1 MTESKSPPLSN
12 GPKSEISPRLWVYWQ
27 ELCIH
32 IHQTAQTQGV
42 QGVHLSRCVVL
53 LPYAQ
58 LMPVARRYW
67 ARVYPSGF
75 VPQFQTTQNWASQ
88 VRGFV
93 LDANDI
99 SFEAARDVLTAASLV
114 EQSGLVGSGANLDT
128 EQRDLLAQQLVEA
141 AHQLA
146 SPAAAIAPDQRPAWA
161 TQMQETVFSTNTT
174 ASFTATFQWLR
185 WESALARLALAWA
198 STSAYATDVLFD
210 DRLVKSKVDC
220 LMVLEGFQRDPLV
233 LALAKHWGGH
243 ALLLPSLDV
252 MASDQTGPGDI
263 QLHKALDAQDEAQRA
278 AACVLRHIE
287 AGRVPV
293 ALAAT
298 DRALTRRIRAM
309 LATQDV
315 AVKDENG
322 WKLSTTRAA
331 SHIMVSLSACAWN
344 ASSDSVLD
352 WLKNSTFATATQI
365 QTWEKELRRAGI
377 TRWQAWVQSALV
389 AAESV
394 EATDSQLAAKVTA
407 VLIEALRAPLQKP
420 RTLAAWLFALRATLQ
435 ASGQWTRLQD
445 DLAGEKVLTVL
456 HLNEGGEQAYL
467 DLPQAQRRLSLAEFK
482 DWVDMALESSSF
494 VPLYPPGSQEAQ
506 VVIVPMSQL
515 LARPFA
521 AAVLPGCDEVRFNP
535 SPDLPGLWS
544 AAERKGL
551 GLTTRDEQDAA
562 TRAAWLCALQTPVCD
577 VLWRQTESTGEPLLA
592 SALVQSLA
600 LILGLQQP
608 ISTAAEP
615 RPVRQLEAAPT
626 SKPMPVG
633 DQLPIK
639 RLSSSAYDKLRTCPY
654 QFFALQQLGLQEN
667 DELEDELGKRDFGL
681 WLHAVLS
688 HFHEALK
695 NESNDL
701 NKSNMVLADD
711 FIAKTALLNIAS
723 EAVTQSMNLLVDA
736 FLPWAAT
743 WPKVRDGYL
752 NWLSTHEAQGWQ
764 FDQSEVSKRMPLGDL
779 TLIGRIDRIDRA
791 ADGTQMVLD
800 YKTEGASVTSSRLK
814 EPLED
819 TQLAFYGALVEAD
832 SLRAG
837 YINVGEAG
845 SKTYEQTD
853 VVDSRD
859 ALIAGILDDM
869 QRIGD
874 GAALPALGEGTAC
887 DYCAARGLCR
897 KDFWSD
903 VA

>member
-1 MTESKSPPLSN
+1 MTESKSPPLTK
-12 GPKSEISPRLWVYWQ
+12 PEISPHLWVYWQ
-27 ELCIH
+27 QLCIQ
-32 IHQTAQTQGV
+32 IYQTAQTQGL

-67 ARVYPSGF
+67 AQAYPSGF

-88 VRGFV
+88 VRGFA

-114 EQSGLVGSGANLDT
+114 EQSGLVGSGTALDT
-128 EQRDLLAQQLVEA
+128 AQRDLLAQQLVEA

-146 SPAAAIAPDQRPAWA
+146 SAAAAIRPNQRLPWA
-161 TQMQETVFSTNTT
+161 TQMRETVFSTNTT

-210 DRLVKSKVDC
+210 DRLVKSNVDC

-233 LALAKHWGGH
+233 QALASHWG
-243 ALLLPSLDV
+243 AQAMLLPKL
-252 MASDQTGPGDI
+252 QTKEVGDI

-309 LATQDV
+309 LATQEV

-331 SHIMVSLSACAWN
+331 SHIMVTLSACAWN
-344 ASSDSVLD
+344 ASSDSILD
-352 WLKNSTFATATQI
+352 WLKNSSFATIEQI
-365 QTWEKELRRAGI
+365 QTLEKELRRAGI
-377 TRWQAWVQSALV
+377 TRWQAWVQSANTG
-389 AAESV
+389 AESA
-394 EATDSQLAAKVTA
+394 EATESQHAAQSTS
-407 VLIEALRAPLQKP
+407 VLIETLRAPLQKP
-420 RTLAAWLFALRATLQ
+420 RTLAAWLFALRAALQ
-435 ASGQWTRLQD
+435 ASGQWDSLQG
-445 DLAGEKVLTVL
+445 DLAGEKVLNVL

-482 DWVDMALESSSF
+482 DWVDMALESNSF

-562 TRAAWLCALQTPVCD
+562 NRAAWLCALQTPVCD

-600 LILGLQQP
+600 LTLGLEQP

-615 RPVRQLEAAPT
+615 RLVRQLEVTPT
-626 SKPMPVG
+626 PKPMPTG
-633 DQLPIK
+633 NKLPIK

-695 NESNDL
+695 TENNTSNKALAGNFIEQSAML
-701 NKSNMVLADD
+701 NV
-711 FIAKTALLNIAS
+711 AS
-723 EAVTQSMNLLVDA
+723 EAVTRSMNLPVDA

-791 ADGTQMVLD
+791 ADGTWMLLD
-800 YKTEGASVTSSRLK
+800 YKTEGTAVTSNRLK
-814 EPLED
+814 EPLEN
-819 TQLAFYGALVEAD
+819 TQLAFYGALVDAD
-832 SLRAG
+832 SLQAA

-853 VVDSRD
+853 IVVSRD
-859 ALIAGILDDM
+859 DLIAGILDDM

-887 DYCAARGLCR
+887 DYCTARGLCR
-897 KDFWSD
+897 KDFWNI
-903 VA
+903 

>member
-1 MTESKSPPLSN
+1 MTESKSPPLTK
-12 GPKSEISPRLWVYWQ
+12 PEISPHLWVYWQ
-27 ELCIH
+27 QLCIQ
-32 IHQTAQTQGV
+32 IYQTAQTQGL

-67 ARVYPSGF
+67 AQAYPSGF

-88 VRGFV
+88 VRGFA

-114 EQSGLVGSGANLDT
+114 EQSGLVGSGTALDT
-128 EQRDLLAQQLVEA
+128 AQRDLLAQQLVEA

-146 SPAAAIAPDQRPAWA
+146 SAAAAIRPNQRLPWA
-161 TQMQETVFSTNTT
+161 TQMRETVFSTNTT

-210 DRLVKSKVDC
+210 DRLVKSNVDC

-233 LALAKHWGGH
+233 QALASHWG
-243 ALLLPSLDV
+243 AQAMLLPKL
-252 MASDQTGPGDI
+252 QTTEVGDI

-309 LATQDV
+309 LATQEV

-331 SHIMVSLSACAWN
+331 SHIMVTLSACAWN
-344 ASSDSVLD
+344 ASSDSILD
-352 WLKNSTFATATQI
+352 WLKNSSFATIEQI
-365 QTWEKELRRAGI
+365 QTLEKELRRAGI
-377 TRWQAWVQSALV
+377 TRWQAWVQSANTG
-389 AAESV
+389 AESA
-394 EATDSQLAAKVTA
+394 EATESQHAAQSTS
-407 VLIEALRAPLQKP
+407 VLIETLRAPLQKP
-420 RTLAAWLFALRATLQ
+420 RTLAAWLFALRAALQ
-435 ASGQWTRLQD
+435 ASGQWDSLQG
-445 DLAGEKVLTVL
+445 DLAGEKVLNVL

-482 DWVDMALESSSF
+482 DWVDMALESNSF

-562 TRAAWLCALQTPVCD
+562 NRAAWLCALQTPVCD

-600 LILGLQQP
+600 LTLGLEQP

-615 RPVRQLEAAPT
+615 RLVRQLEVTPT
-626 SKPMPVG
+626 PKPMPTG
-633 DQLPIK
+633 NKLPIK

-695 NESNDL
+695 TENNTSNKALAGNFIEQSAML
-701 NKSNMVLADD
+701 NV
-711 FIAKTALLNIAS
+711 AS
-723 EAVTQSMNLLVDA
+723 EAVTRSMNLPVDA

-791 ADGTQMVLD
+791 ADGTWMLLD
-800 YKTEGASVTSSRLK
+800 YKTEGTAVTSNRLK
-814 EPLED
+814 EPLEN
-819 TQLAFYGALVEAD
+819 TQLAFYGALVDAD
-832 SLRAG
+832 SLQAA

-853 VVDSRD
+853 IVVSRD
-859 ALIAGILDDM
+859 DLIAGILDDM

-887 DYCAARGLCR
+887 DYCTARGLCR
-897 KDFWSD
+897 KDFWNI
-903 VA
+903 

>member
-1 MTESKSPPLSN
+1 MTESKSPPLTK
-12 GPKSEISPRLWVYWQ
+12 PEISPHLWDYWRQ
-27 ELCIH
+27 LCIQ
-32 IHQTAQTQGV
+32 IFQTAQTACGG

-67 ARVYPSGF
+67 AQVYPSGF

-88 VRGFV
+88 VRGFA

-128 EQRDLLAQQLVEA
+128 DQRDLLAQQLVEA

-146 SPAAAIAPDQRPAWA
+146 SAAAAIAPEQRQAWA
-161 TQMQETVFSTNTT
+161 EQMQETVFSTNTT

-210 DRLVKSKVDC
+210 DRLAKSKVDC

-233 LALAKHWGGH
+233 QALAGHWGEKSV
-243 ALLLPSLDV
+243 LLPPWQT
-252 MASDQTGPGDI
+252 SDLGDI
-263 QLHKALDAQDEAQRA
+263 KLHKALDAQDEAQRA

-331 SHIMVSLSACAWN
+331 SHIMVALSACAWN

-352 WLKNSTFATATQI
+352 WLKNSSFASAVQI
-365 QTWEKELRRAGI
+365 QTLEKELRRAGI
-377 TRWQAWVQSALV
+377 TRWQAWVQSAL
-389 AAESV
+389 AGGESV
-394 EATDSQLAAKVTA
+394 EATESELAAQATA
-407 VLIEALRAPLQKP
+407 SLIETLRAPLQKP

-435 ASGQWTRLQD
+435 ASGQWASLQD

-456 HLNEGGEQAYL
+456 HLNEGGEQEYV
-467 DLPQAQRRLSLAEFK
+467 DLPQAQRRLSASEFK
-482 DWVDMALESSSF
+482 DWADMALESNSF

-521 AAVLPGCDEVRFNP
+521 AAVMPGCDEVRFNP

-562 TRAAWLCALQTPVCD
+562 TRAAWLCALQSPVCD

-600 LILGLQQP
+600 LTLGLQQP
-608 ISTAAEP
+608 ISTATEP
-615 RPVRQLEAAPT
+615 RPVRQLEAVPT
-626 SKPMPVG
+626 PKPQPTGDKLPV
-633 DQLPIK
+633 K
-639 RLSSSAYDKLRTCPY
+639 RLSSSGYDKLRSCPY

-695 NESNDL
+695 TDKNESN
-701 NKSNMVLADD
+701 MTLAGD
-711 FIAKTALLNIAS
+711 FIAYSAMLNIAS
-723 EAVTQSMNLLVDA
+723 EAVTKSMNLPNDA

-743 WPKVRDGYL
+743 WPKVRDGYVK
-752 NWLSTHEAQGWQ
+752 WLSTHEAEGWQ
-764 FDQSEVSKRMPLGDL
+764 FDQSEVSKRMPLGRSGDL

-791 ADGTQMVLD
+791 ADGTLMVLD
-800 YKTEGASVTSSRLK
+800 YKAEGTATTASRLK

-869 QRIGD
+869 QRIGE

-897 KDFWSD
+897 KDFWT
-903 VA
+903 

>member
-1 MTESKSPPLSN
+1 M
-12 GPKSEISPRLWVYWQ
+12 
-27 ELCIH
+27 
-32 IHQTAQTQGV
+32 
-42 QGVHLSRCVVL
+42 
-53 LPYAQ
+53 
-58 LMPVARRYW
+58 
-67 ARVYPSGF
+67 
-75 VPQFQTTQNWASQ
+75 
-88 VRGFV
+88 
-93 LDANDI
+93 
-99 SFEAARDVLTAASLV
+99 
-114 EQSGLVGSGANLDT
+114 
-128 EQRDLLAQQLVEA
+128 
-141 AHQLA
+141 
-146 SPAAAIAPDQRPAWA
+146 
-161 TQMQETVFSTNTT
+161 
-174 ASFTATFQWLR
+174 
-185 WESALARLALAWA
+185 AWA

-210 DRLVKSKVDC
+210 DRLAKSKVDC
-220 LMVLEGFQRDPLV
+220 LMVLEGCQRDPLV
-233 LALAKHWGGH
+233 QALARHWGKN
-243 ALLLPSLDV
+243 AVLLPQSQT
-252 MASDQTGPGDI
+252 SDLGEI

-331 SHIMVSLSACAWN
+331 SHIMVALSACAWN

-352 WLKNSTFATATQI
+352 WLKNSTFATPAQI
-365 QTWEKELRRAGI
+365 QTLEKELRRAGI
-377 TRWQAWVQSALV
+377 TRWQAWVQSVLA
-389 AAESV
+389 AAESAD
-394 EATDSQLAAKVTA
+394 ATESQLAAQSTA
-407 VLIEALRAPLQKP
+407 SLIE
-420 RTLAAWLFALRATLQ
+420 TLLFALRATLQ
-435 ASGQWTRLQD
+435 ASGQWASLQD
-445 DLAGEKVLTVL
+445 DLAGEKVLAVL
-456 HLNEGGEQAYL
+456 HLNEGGEQEYT

-482 DWVDMALESSSF
+482 DWVDMAMESSSF

-551 GLTTRDEQDAA
+551 GLTTRDEQDTA

-600 LILGLQQP
+600 LTLGLQQP

-615 RPVRQLEAAPT
+615 RPVRQLQAEPT
-626 SKPMPVG
+626 PKPMPTG
-633 DQLPIK
+633 DKLPVK
-639 RLSSSAYDKLRTCPY
+639 RLSSSGYDKLRTCPY

-695 NESNDL
+695 TDKNV
-701 NKSNMVLADD
+701 SNMAVAVD
-711 FIAKTALLNIAS
+711 FIEKLAMLNIAS
-723 EAVTQSMNLLVDA
+723 EAVTKSMNLPSDA

-752 NWLSTHEAQGWQ
+752 NCLSTHEAEGWQ
-764 FDQSEVSKRMPLGDL
+764 FDQSEVSKRMPLGRSGDL

-791 ADGTQMVLD
+791 ADGTLMVLD
-800 YKTEGASVTSSRLK
+800 YKTEGTGVTSSRLK

-853 VVDSRD
+853 VVNSRD

-897 KDFWSD
+897 KDFWS
-903 VA
+903 

>member
-1 MTESKSPPLSN
+1 MTESKSPPLT
-12 GPKSEISPRLWVYWQ
+12 KSEISPHLWVYWQ
-27 ELCIH
+27 QLCIQ
-32 IHQTAQTQGV
+32 IYQTAQAAHGG

-67 ARVYPSGF
+67 AQVYPSGF

-88 VRGFV
+88 VRGFT

-114 EQSGLVGSGANLDT
+114 EQSGLVGRGTNLDT
-128 EQRDLLAQQLVEA
+128 DQRDLLAQQLVEA

-146 SPAAAIAPDQRPAWA
+146 SAAAAIAPEKRQAWA
-161 TQMQETVFSTNTT
+161 EQMRETVFSTNTT

-210 DRLVKSKVDC
+210 DRLAKSKVDC
-220 LMVLEGFQRDPLV
+220 LMVLEGCQRDPLV
-233 LALAKHWGGH
+233 QALARHWGKN
-243 ALLLPSLDV
+243 AVLLPQSQT
-252 MASDQTGPGDI
+252 SDLGEI

-331 SHIMVSLSACAWN
+331 SHIMVALSACAWN

-352 WLKNSTFATATQI
+352 WLKNSTFATPAQI
-365 QTWEKELRRAGI
+365 QTLEKELRRAGI
-377 TRWQAWVQSALV
+377 TRWQAWVQSVLA
-389 AAESV
+389 AAESAD
-394 EATDSQLAAKVTA
+394 ATESQLAAQSTA
-407 VLIEALRAPLQKP
+407 SLIETLRTPLQKP

-435 ASGQWTRLQD
+435 ASGQWASLQD
-445 DLAGEKVLTVL
+445 DLAGEKVLAVL
-456 HLNEGGEQAYL
+456 HLNEGGEQEYT

-482 DWVDMALESSSF
+482 DWVDMAMESSSF

-551 GLTTRDEQDAA
+551 GLTTRDEQDTA

-600 LILGLQQP
+600 LTLGLQQP

-615 RPVRQLEAAPT
+615 RPVRQLQAEPT
-626 SKPMPVG
+626 PKPMPTG
-633 DQLPIK
+633 DKLPVK
-639 RLSSSAYDKLRTCPY
+639 RLSSSGYDKLRTCPY

-695 NESNDL
+695 TDKNV
-701 NKSNMVLADD
+701 SNMAVAVD
-711 FIAKTALLNIAS
+711 FIEKLAMLNIAS
-723 EAVTQSMNLLVDA
+723 EAVTKSMNLPSDA

-752 NWLSTHEAQGWQ
+752 NWLSTHEAEGWQ
-764 FDQSEVSKRMPLGDL
+764 FDQSEVSKRMPLGRSGDL

-791 ADGTQMVLD
+791 ADGTLMVLD
-800 YKTEGASVTSSRLK
+800 YKTEGTGVTSSRLK

-853 VVDSRD
+853 VVNSRD

-897 KDFWSD
+897 KDFWS
-903 VA
+903 

>member
-1 MTESKSPPLSN
+1 M
-12 GPKSEISPRLWVYWQ
+12 
-27 ELCIH
+27 
-32 IHQTAQTQGV
+32 
-42 QGVHLSRCVVL
+42 HLSRCVVL

-67 ARVYPSGF
+67 AQVYPSGF

-88 VRGFV
+88 VRGFT

-128 EQRDLLAQQLVEA
+128 DQRDLLAQQLVEA

-146 SPAAAIAPDQRPAWA
+146 SAAAAIAPEKRLDWA
-161 TQMQETVFSTNTT
+161 TQMRETVFCTNTT
-174 ASFTATFQWLR
+174 ASFTTTFQWLR

-233 LALAKHWGGH
+233 QALAQHWGQSGEGR
-243 ALLLPSLDV
+243 AVLLPQLQT
-252 MASDQTGPGDI
+252 SDLGQI
-263 QLHKALDAQDEAQRA
+263 HLHKAIDAQDEAQRA

-309 LATQDV
+309 LATQNV

-331 SHIMVSLSACAWN
+331 SHIMVALSACAWN

-352 WLKNSTFATATQI
+352 WLKNSSFATAEQI
-365 QTWEKELRRAGI
+365 QTLEKELRRAGI
-377 TRWQAWVQSALV
+377 TRWQAWVQLAI
-389 AAESV
+389 AGAESAD
-394 EATDSQLAAKVTA
+394 ATDSQQAAQSTA
-407 VLIEALRAPLQKP
+407 MLIEILRAPLQKP

-435 ASGQWTRLQD
+435 ASGQWTNLQD

-456 HLNEGGEQAYL
+456 HLNEGGEHEYL

-482 DWVDMALESSSF
+482 NWVDMALESSSF

-544 AAERKGL
+544 APERKGL

-562 TRAAWLCALQTPVCD
+562 TRAAWQCALQTPVCD

-600 LILGLQQP
+600 ITLGLPQP

-626 SKPMPVG
+626 SKPMPTG
-633 DQLPIK
+633 EKLPVK
-639 RLSSSAYDKLRTCPY
+639 RLSSSGYDKLRTCPY
-654 QFFALQQLGLQEN
+654 QFFALQQLSLQEN

-695 NESNDL
+695 TDKNESNTL
-701 NKSNMVLADD
+701 LAGD
-711 FIAKTALLNIAS
+711 FIAKSAMLNIAS
-723 EAVTQSMNLLVDA
+723 EAVTKSMNLPGDA
-736 FLPWAAT
+736 FFPWAAT

-752 NWLSTHEAQGWQ
+752 NWLSTHEAEGWQ
-764 FDQSEVSKRMPLGDL
+764 FDQSEVSKRMPLGRAGDL
-779 TLIGRIDRIDRA
+779 TLIGRIDRIDRD
-791 ADGTQMVLD
+791 ADGTLMVLD
-800 YKTEGASVTSSRLK
+800 YKTEGTGVTSSRLK

-837 YINVGEAG
+837 YVNVGEAG
-845 SKTYEQTD
+845 SKTYEQID
-853 VVDSRD
+853 VVVSRD

-869 QRIGD
+869 QRIGE
-874 GAALPALGEGTAC
+874 GAVLPALGEGTAC

-897 KDFWSD
+897 KDFWHD
-903 VA
+903 

>member
-1 MTESKSPPLSN
+1 M
-12 GPKSEISPRLWVYWQ
+12 
-27 ELCIH
+27 
-32 IHQTAQTQGV
+32 
-42 QGVHLSRCVVL
+42 HLSRCVVL

-67 ARVYPSGF
+67 AQVYPSGF

-88 VRGFV
+88 VRGFA

-114 EQSGLVGSGANLDT
+114 EQSGLVGSGTALDT
-128 EQRDLLAQQLVEA
+128 DQRDLLAQQLVEA

-146 SPAAAIAPDQRPAWA
+146 SAAAAIAPDQRLAWA
-161 TQMQETVFSTNTT
+161 TQMRETVFSTNTT

-210 DRLVKSKVDC
+210 DRLAKSKVDC

-233 LALAKHWGGH
+233 QALANHWE
-243 ALLLPSLDV
+243 AQAVLLPQLEVIGSNETTP
-252 MASDQTGPGDI
+252 AEI

-331 SHIMVSLSACAWN
+331 SHIMVCLSACAWN
-344 ASSDSVLD
+344 ASSDSMLD
-352 WLKNSTFATATQI
+352 WLKNSSFATAIQI
-365 QTWEKELRRAGI
+365 QTLEKELRRAGI
-377 TRWQAWVQSALV
+377 TRWQAWVQAALA

-394 EATDSQLAAKVTA
+394 EATEAQRAAQATA
-407 VLIEALRAPLQKP
+407 VLIDTLRAPLQKP
-420 RTLAAWLFALRATLQ
+420 RTLAAWLFSLRATLQ

-467 DLPQAQRRLSLAEFK
+467 ELPQAQRRLSLAEFK
-482 DWVDMALESSSF
+482 DWVDMAMESSSF

-600 LILGLQQP
+600 LRLGLLGLQQP
-608 ISTAAEP
+608 TSTATDP
-615 RPVRQLEAAPT
+615 RSVRQLEAAPT
-626 SKPMPVG
+626 PKPMPKG
-633 DQLPIK
+633 DKLPVK

-688 HFHEALK
+688 HFHESLK
-695 NESNDL
+695 NEINRGVAS
-701 NKSNMVLADD
+701 D

-723 EAVTQSMNLLVDA
+723 EAVTQSMNLPADA

-743 WPKVRDGYL
+743 WPKVRDGYV

-764 FDQSEVSKRMPLGDL
+764 FDQSEVSKRMPLG
-779 TLIGRIDRIDRA
+779 R
-791 ADGTQMVLD
+791 
-800 YKTEGASVTSSRLK
+800 
-814 EPLED
+814 
-819 TQLAFYGALVEAD
+819 
-832 SLRAG
+832 
-837 YINVGEAG
+837 
-845 SKTYEQTD
+845 
-853 VVDSRD
+853 
-859 ALIAGILDDM
+859 
-869 QRIGD
+869 
-874 GAALPALGEGTAC
+874 
-887 DYCAARGLCR
+887 
-897 KDFWSD
+897 
-903 VA
+903 

>member
-1 MTESKSPPLSN
+1 MTESKSPPLSK
-12 GPKSEISPRLWVYWQ
+12 GQKSEISPYLWAYWQ
-27 ELCIH
+27 QLCVH
-32 IHQTAQTQGV
+32 IYQTAQT

-58 LMPVARRYW
+58 LMAVARRYW
-67 ARVYPSGF
+67 AQVYPSGF

-88 VRGFV
+88 VRGFA

-99 SFEAARDVLTAASLV
+99 SFEAARDMLTAASLV
-114 EQSGLVGSGANLDT
+114 EQLGLVGSGTALDT
-128 EQRDLLAQQLVEA
+128 DQRDLLAQQLVEA

-146 SPAAAIAPDQRPAWA
+146 SVAAAIAPDQRLAWA
-161 TQMQETVFSTNTT
+161 MQMRETVFSTNTT
-174 ASFTATFQWLR
+174 ESFTATFQWLR

-210 DRLVKSKVDC
+210 DRLVRSKVDC

-233 LALAKHWGGH
+233 QALANHWG
-243 ALLLPSLDV
+243 AQAVLLPQLEVIGSNETTP
-252 MASDQTGPGDI
+252 SEI

-331 SHIMVSLSACAWN
+331 SHIMVTLSACAWN
-344 ASSDSVLD
+344 ASSDSILD
-352 WLKNSTFATATQI
+352 WLKNSSFATATQI
-365 QTWEKELRRAGI
+365 QTLEKELRRAGI
-377 TRWQAWVQSALV
+377 TRWQAWGQAALA
-389 AAESV
+389 AAESA
-394 EATDSQLAAKVTA
+394 EATDAHRAAQATA
-407 VLIEALRAPLQKP
+407 VLIDTLRVPLQKP

-435 ASGQWTRLQD
+435 ASGQWACLQD

-456 HLNEGGEQAYL
+456 HLNEGSEQAYL

-482 DWVDMALESSSF
+482 DWVDMAMESSSF
-494 VPLYPPGSQEAQ
+494 VPLYPPGSKEAQ

-544 AAERKGL
+544 AAERTGL

-562 TRAAWLCALQTPVCD
+562 TRFAWLCALQTPVCD

-600 LILGLQQP
+600 LTLGLPQP

-615 RPVRQLEAAPT
+615 RPVRQLEAVPT
-626 SKPMPVG
+626 PKPMPTG
-633 DQLPIK
+633 DKLPIK
-639 RLSSSAYDKLRTCPY
+639 RLSSSAYGKLRTCPY

-688 HFHEALK
+688 HFHESLK
-695 NESNDL
+695 NEMNKGVAGDL
-701 NKSNMVLADD
+701 IHKSAM
-711 FIAKTALLNIAS
+711 LNIAS
-723 EAVTQSMNLLVDA
+723 KAVTQSMNLPSDA

-752 NWLSTHEAQGWQ
+752 NWLSTHEAAGWQ
-764 FDQSEVSKRMPLGDL
+764 FDASEVSKRMPLGRSGDL

-791 ADGTQMVLD
+791 ADGSLMVLD
-800 YKTEGASVTSSRLK
+800 YKTEGTAITSSRLK

-837 YINVGEAG
+837 YINIGEAG
-845 SKTYEQTD
+845 TKPFEQTD
-853 VVDSRD
+853 IVDNRD

-903 VA
+903 AA

>member
-1 MTESKSPPLSN
+1 MTESKSPPLPNVSK
-12 GPKSEISPRLWVYWQ
+12 PEISPHLWDYWQ
-27 ELCIH
+27 QLCIQ
-32 IHQTAQTQGV
+32 IYQTAQTQGL
-42 QGVHLSRCVVL
+42 HLSRCVVL

-67 ARVYPSGF
+67 AQVYPSGF

-88 VRGFV
+88 VRGFA
-93 LDANDI
+93 LEANDI

-114 EQSGLVGSGANLDT
+114 EQSGLVGTGAGLDT
-128 EQRDLLAQQLVEA
+128 DQRDLLAQQLVEA

-146 SPAAAIAPDQRPAWA
+146 SATAAIAPDQRLTWA
-161 TQMQETVFSTNTT
+161 TQMRETVFSTNTT

-210 DRLVKSKVDC
+210 DRLAKSKVDC

-233 LALAKHWGGH
+233 QALANHWGGQ
-243 ALLLPSLDV
+243 AVLLPQLDV
-252 MASDQTGPGDI
+252 VGSKQTASSDI

-309 LATQDV
+309 LATQNV

-331 SHIMVSLSACAWN
+331 SHIMVSLLACAWN
-344 ASSDSVLD
+344 TSSDSVLD
-352 WLKNSTFATATQI
+352 WLKNSTFATPAQI
-365 QTWEKELRRAGI
+365 QTLEKELRRAGI
-377 TRWQAWVQSALV
+377 TRWQGWVQSAFA
-389 AAESV
+389 AAESA
-394 EATDSQLAAKVTA
+394 EATEPQLAAQSTA
-407 VLIEALRAPLQKP
+407 VLIESLRAPLQKP

-435 ASGQWTRLQD
+435 ASGQWTSLQD

-456 HLNEGGEQAYL
+456 HLNEGGEQEYL
-467 DLPQAQRRLSLAEFK
+467 DLPQAQRRLSSSEFK
-482 DWVDMALESSSF
+482 DWVDIAMESSSF

-506 VVIVPMSQL
+506 VVIAPMSQL

-600 LILGLQQP
+600 LTLGLQQP
-608 ISTAAEP
+608 VSTAAEP
-615 RPVRQLEAAPT
+615 RPVRLLEATPT
-626 SKPMPVG
+626 PKPMPVG
-633 DQLPIK
+633 DKLPIK

-688 HFHEALK
+688 HFHESLK
-695 NESNDL
+695 SDSGS
-701 NKSNMVLADD
+701 SNMVLAGD
-711 FIAKTALLNIAS
+711 FIAKSAMLNRAS
-723 EAVTQSMNLLVDA
+723 EAVTKSMNLPVDA

-752 NWLSTHEAQGWQ
+752 NWLSTHEAEGWQ
-764 FDQSEVSKRMPLGDL
+764 FDQSEVSKRMPLGRSGDL

-791 ADGTQMVLD
+791 ADGTLMVLD
-800 YKTEGASVTSSRLK
+800 YKTEGTGVTSSRLK

-837 YINVGEAG
+837 YVNVGEAG

-869 QRIGD
+869 QRIGE

-903 VA
+903 FS

>member
-1 MTESKSPPLSN
+1 MTESKSPPLSK
-12 GPKSEISPRLWVYWQ
+12 GQKPEISPHLWAYWQ
-27 ELCIH
+27 QLCIH
-32 IHQTAQTQGV
+32 ISHTAQSHGAH
-42 QGVHLSRCVVL
+42 GVHLSRCVVL

-67 ARVYPSGF
+67 SQVYPSGF
-75 VPQFQTTQNWASQ
+75 VPQFQTTQNWAHQ
-88 VRGFV
+88 VRGFA

-114 EQSGLVGSGANLDT
+114 EQSGLVGSGASLDT
-128 EQRDLLAQQLVEA
+128 DQRDLLANQLVEA

-146 SPAAAIAPDQRPAWA
+146 SAAAAIAPEQRLAWA
-161 TQMQETVFSTNTT
+161 TQMRETVFSTTPTASTT
-174 ASFTATFQWLR
+174 ASFAATFQWLR

-210 DRLVKSKVDC
+210 DRLVKSNVDC

-233 LALAKHWGGH
+233 LALAKHWTER
-243 ALLLPSLDV
+243 ATFLPKL
-252 MASDQTGPGDI
+252 QTTEVGDI
-263 QLHKALDAQDEAQRA
+263 HLHKALDAQDEAQRA

-331 SHIMVSLSACAWN
+331 SHIMVCLSACAWN
-344 ASSDSVLD
+344 ASSDRVLD
-352 WLKNSTFATATQI
+352 WLKNSSFATAQQI
-365 QTWEKELRRAGI
+365 QTLEKDLRRAGI
-377 TRWQAWVQSALV
+377 TRWQAWVQATLM

-394 EATDSQLAAKVTA
+394 DATETQRVAQVSA
-407 VLIEALRAPLQKP
+407 VLIETLRTPLQKA

-435 ASGQWTRLQD
+435 ASGQWASLQD
-445 DLAGEKVLTVL
+445 DFAGEKVLTVL
-456 HLNEGGEQAYL
+456 HLNEGGEQTYL
-467 DLPQAQRRLSLAEFK
+467 ELPQAQRRLSLAEFK

-544 AAERKGL
+544 AAERQGL

-600 LILGLQQP
+600 LTLGLQQATSNA
-608 ISTAAEP
+608 IEP

-626 SKPMPVG
+626 PKPMPTG
-633 DQLPIK
+633 DKLPIK

-695 NESNDL
+695 TEKNT
-701 NKSNMVLADD
+701 SNMAIAGDFVDQLAM
-711 FIAKTALLNIAS
+711 LNVAS
-723 EAVTQSMNLLVDA
+723 ELVTQSMNLPVDA

-752 NWLSTHEAQGWQ
+752 KWLAGHEAQAWTYQEGEAWKEM
-764 FDQSEVSKRMPLGDL
+764 SLGPIQL
-779 TLIGRIDRIDRA
+779 VGRIDRIDQSA
-791 ADGTQMVLD
+791 NGEVMVLD
-800 YKTEGASVTSSRLK
+800 YKTEGTSVTSSRLK
-814 EPLED
+814 APLED

-832 SLRAG
+832 SLWAA
-837 YINVGEAG
+837 YINIGEAG

-853 VVDSRD
+853 IVDSRD

-869 QRIGD
+869 QRIAD
-874 GAALPALGEGTAC
+874 GAAMPALGEGTAC

-897 KDFWSD
+897 KDFWSE
-903 VA
+903 AS

>member
-1 MTESKSPPLSN
+1 M
-12 GPKSEISPRLWVYWQ
+12 
-27 ELCIH
+27 
-32 IHQTAQTQGV
+32 
-42 QGVHLSRCVVL
+42 HLSRCVVL

-67 ARVYPSGF
+67 AQVYPSGF

-88 VRGFV
+88 VRGFT

-114 EQSGLVGSGANLDT
+114 EQSGLVGRGASLDT
-128 EQRDLLAQQLVEA
+128 DQRDLLAQQLVEA

-146 SPAAAIAPDQRPAWA
+146 SAAAAIAPDQRLAWA
-161 TQMQETVFSTNTT
+161 TQMRETVFSTNTT

-210 DRLVKSKVDC
+210 DRLAKSKVDC

-233 LALAKHWGGH
+233 QALATHWGEKSV
-243 ALLLPSLDV
+243 LLPQLQT
-252 MASDQTGPGDI
+252 SDLGDI

-331 SHIMVSLSACAWN
+331 SHIMVALSACAWN

-352 WLKNSTFATATQI
+352 WLKNSSFATAEQI
-365 QTWEKELRRAGI
+365 QMLEKELRRAGI
-377 TRWQAWVQSALV
+377 TRWQAWVQ
-389 AAESV
+389 
-394 EATDSQLAAKVTA
+394 LAAKANVTTHSSVRIEPVEMTRSPIVLRQEA
-407 VLIEALRAPLQKP
+407 SASSARTVEDDSLVNLIETLRTPMQKP

-435 ASGQWTRLQD
+435 ASGQWASLQD

-482 DWVDMALESSSF
+482 DWVDMALEFSSF

-506 VVIVPMSQL
+506 VVIAPMSQL

-544 AAERKGL
+544 TAERKGL

-600 LILGLQQP
+600 LTLGLQQP

-615 RPVRQLEAAPT
+615 RPVRLLEAEPT
-626 SKPMPVG
+626 PKPMPTG
-633 DQLPIK
+633 DKLPVK
-639 RLSSSAYDKLRTCPY
+639 RLSSSGYDKLRTCPY

-688 HFHEALK
+688 HFHETLK
-695 NESNDL
+695 NESNI
-701 NKSNMVLADD
+701 VLAGDLV
-711 FIAKTALLNIAS
+711 AKSAMLNIAS
-723 EAVTQSMNLLVDA
+723 EAVTHSMNLPADA
-736 FLPWAAT
+736 FLPWATT

-752 NWLSTHEAQGWQ
+752 NWLSTHEAEGWQ
-764 FDQSEVSKRMPLGDL
+764 FDKSEVSKHMPLGRSGDL

-791 ADGTQMVLD
+791 ADGTLLVLD
-800 YKTEGASVTSSRLK
+800 YKTEGTSVTSSRLK
-814 EPLED
+814 APLED

-832 SLRAG
+832 SLRAA
-837 YINVGEAG
+837 YINIGEAG

-903 VA
+903 AA

>member
-1 MTESKSPPLSN
+1 MTESKSPPLTK
-12 GPKSEISPRLWVYWQ
+12 PEISPHLWVYWQ
-27 ELCIH
+27 QLCIQ
-32 IHQTAQTQGV
+32 IYQTAQTQGL

-67 ARVYPSGF
+67 AQAYPSGF

-88 VRGFV
+88 VRGFA

-114 EQSGLVGSGANLDT
+114 EQSGLVGSGTALDT
-128 EQRDLLAQQLVEA
+128 AQRDLLAQQLVEA

-146 SPAAAIAPDQRPAWA
+146 SAAAAIRPNQRLPWA
-161 TQMQETVFSTNTT
+161 TQMRETVFSTNTT

-210 DRLVKSKVDC
+210 DRLVKSNVDC

-233 LALAKHWGGH
+233 QALASHWG
-243 ALLLPSLDV
+243 AQAMLLPKL
-252 MASDQTGPGDI
+252 QTTEVGDI

-309 LATQDV
+309 LATQEV

-331 SHIMVSLSACAWN
+331 SHIMVTLSACAWN
-344 ASSDSVLD
+344 ASSDSILD
-352 WLKNSTFATATQI
+352 WLKNSSFATIEQI
-365 QTWEKELRRAGI
+365 QTLEKELRRAGI
-377 TRWQAWVQSALV
+377 TRWQAWVQSANTG
-389 AAESV
+389 AESA
-394 EATDSQLAAKVTA
+394 EATESQHAAQSTS
-407 VLIEALRAPLQKP
+407 VLIETLRAPLQKP
-420 RTLAAWLFALRATLQ
+420 RTLAAWLFALRAALQ
-435 ASGQWTRLQD
+435 ASGQWDSLQG
-445 DLAGEKVLTVL
+445 DLAGEKVLNVL

-482 DWVDMALESSSF
+482 DWVDMALESNSF

-562 TRAAWLCALQTPVCD
+562 NRAAWLCALQTPVCD

-600 LILGLQQP
+600 LTLGLEQP

-615 RPVRQLEAAPT
+615 RLVRQLEVTPT
-626 SKPMPVG
+626 PKPMPTG
-633 DQLPIK
+633 NKLPIK

-695 NESNDL
+695 TENNTSNKALAGNFIEQSAML
-701 NKSNMVLADD
+701 NV
-711 FIAKTALLNIAS
+711 AS
-723 EAVTQSMNLLVDA
+723 EAVTRSMNLPVDA

-791 ADGTQMVLD
+791 ADGTWMLLD
-800 YKTEGASVTSSRLK
+800 YKTEGTAVTSNRLK
-814 EPLED
+814 EPLEN
-819 TQLAFYGALVEAD
+819 TQLAFYGALVDAD
-832 SLRAG
+832 SLQAA

-853 VVDSRD
+853 IVVSRD

-887 DYCAARGLCR
+887 DYCTARGLCR
-897 KDFWSD
+897 KDFWNI
-903 VA
+903 